1 MRNKMEDSLGLHSV
15 NSKMKVK
22 LFEFTVSKSTVML
35 TFFLRIINLYL
46 ACLKAQVLVFELVI
60 ECLLPTCNIVKKHSQ
75 KI

>member
-60 ECLLPTCNIVKKHSQ
+60 
-75 KI
+75 